1 MTDYTIAAVD
11 EALALLL
18 RIAQRPGAGVSEL
31 GRLSGN
37 TKART
42 FRLLYTLEQRG
53 FIRREGEPPTYY
65 LGNKALYLGVSA
77 QDQSTFV
84 ATARK
89 HLRELGRVCNEN
101 VQVRVRDGLETLC
114 IVRWDS
120 LQPDRVHRDVG
131 NRRPLHAGASGKVL
145 LAYAPDETREA
156 LLSSQLEKL
165 TEHTLVQRSR
175 LMHELA
181 RVRAQGYAVSLGET
195 SEGAAAVA
203 APLRDADNNV
213 VAAISVAGPASRFEG
228 ERLSGL
234 IELVVL
240 HAAALSNELGHGSM
254 RAETDV
260 S

>member
-1 MTDYTIAAVD
+1 MTDYTVAAVD

-18 RIAQRPGAGVSEL
+18 RIAQRPGVGVSEL
-31 GRLSGN
+31 ARLSGN

-53 FIRREGEPPTYY
+53 FIRRNGEPPTYY

-77 QDQSTFV
+77 QDQSAFV

-89 HLRELGRVCNEN
+89 HLRELGRACNEN
-101 VQVRVRDGLETLC
+101 VQVRVREGLESLC

-145 LAYAPDETREA
+145 LAYAPEEAREA

-165 TEHTLVQRSR
+165 TEHTLLQRSR
-175 LMHELA
+175 LLHELA
-181 RVRAQGYAVSLGET
+181 RVRTQGYAVSSGEV

-203 APLRDADNNV
+203 APLRDADNTV
-213 VAAISVAGPASRFEG
+213 IAALSVAGPVSRFAG
-228 ERLSGL
+228 ERLSTL
-234 IELVVL
+234 IELVVQ
-240 HAAALSNELGHGSM
+240 HAAALSKELALASLASSTH
-254 RAETDV
+254 
-260 S
+260 